1 MQNSSVSSVSPQ
13 EELAYIRRIIDDSR
27 MAFVE
32 DGKPYIA
39 WGIIVALGMIF
50 SYVSA
55 LMERDLGTGYV
66 WIALT
71 IIGWIYVFLYA
82 RKKEKASRA
91 KSIID
96 RVQDATWGVV
106 GSMIG
111 LVIALIFIGQA
122 LNIPDMPGIHPIYIC
137 FITAVL
143 VGIGYYLS
151 GTVTEVRWLRNI
163 AYAWWAGS
171 VVMYLWP
178 SVHVLALYAVM
189 IIAFQVV
196 PGIILYRK
204 YRALTA
210 QNAVQ
215 PAQA

>member
-50 SYVSA
+50 SYISA

-82 RKKEKASRA
+82 RKKEKTSRA

-215 PAQA
+215 PVQA